1 MFFPPDIQVMM
12 DAVSRARR
20 GLIRDFYEVE
30 NLQVSLKGTKEF
42 VTVADTKSETK
53 ILEVLQEA
61 RPKFNFLSEE
71 AGEIKGQDSNYRF
84 IIDPLDGT
92 FNFMHGFHYFA
103 ISIALEKT
111 TDDGHSEIV
120 AAVVDAPI
128 LKETFWAQKGHGAYV
143 ETADL
148 QRIKMR
154 VSSRNRLERS
164 LFGFGSLY
172 YGGDKQ
178 SKFIDLMRKNHI
190 HLRCTGASA
199 LDLAYLAAGK
209 FDCYFQSKI
218 SPWDIAAGILL
229 IKEAGGAVSDIVGGD
244 DMLARKEIIAANS
257 GLFPALLKHAQS
269 VYL

>member
-30 NLQVSLKGTKEF
+30 NLQASLKGTQEF

-61 RPKFNFLSEE
+61 RPKFSVLSEE
-71 AGEIKGQDSNYRF
+71 AGEIKGRDSDCRF
-84 IIDPLDGT
+84 IVDPLDGT
-92 FNFMHGFHYFA
+92 FNFMHGLHYFA
-103 ISIALEKT
+103 ISIALEKI
-111 TDDGHSEIV
+111 TDGSSEIV

-154 VSSRNRLERS
+154 VSSRSALQRS

-178 SKFIDLMRKNHI
+178 AKVIDLMRKNHI

-209 FDCYFQSKI
+209 FDCYFQSQI

-229 IKEAGGAVSDIVGGD
+229 IKEAGGVVSDIAGGG
-244 DMLARKEIIAANS
+244 DMLAREEIVAANS
-257 GLFPALLKHAQS
+257 DLFPALLKSAQS